1 MSSIKFQEN
10 LFAMSEWSGF
20 LSKFGARMRVKM
32 EKKATANISE
42 VRKQTDF
49 FSAFGWVNYS
59 HQNYYQ
65 TSSTYHAYP
74 AIHLKEKMG

>member
-1 MSSIKFQEN
+1 
-10 LFAMSEWSGF
+10 
-20 LSKFGARMRVKM
+20 MRVKM

-49 FSAFGWVNYS
+49 LSVFGWVNYS